1 MLTTNKL
8 LNKYQGALVGLAVG
22 DALGTTLEFK
32 RPGTFKPINDLI
44 GGGPFNLKAGQ
55 WTDDTSM
62 ALCLAKSL
70 ISCKQFDPY
79 DQMDKYVDWLT
90 NGYMSSVTGKCVDI
104 GLATHTALRDYAD
117 GGYQPFCGSED
128 RNSAGNGS
136 IIRLAPVPMFYRN
149 DAKENVLRCE
159 ISSKT
164 THQAPQSLSACRLF
178 GHQLWLALN
187 GESKDIILANYSFSS
202 LWENM
207 PLDKEI
213 QEIAAGSYKH
223 KKPPEIVGSGY
234 VVKSLEAA
242 LWAFHT
248 TDNFKD
254 GALKAVNLGND
265 ADTTGAIYG
274 QLAGA
279 YYGFDSIPLNW
290 TTKIYMLSD
299 ILNMS
304 EELLNL
310 SLTENE

>member
-1 MLTTNKL
+1 MLITNEL
-8 LNKYQGALVGLAVG
+8 LNKYQGTLVGLAVG

-32 RPGTFKPINDLI
+32 RPGTFEPINDLV
-44 GGGPFNLKAGQ
+44 GGGPFKLEAGK

-70 ISCKQFDPY
+70 IEKGFDPY

-90 NGYMSSVTGKCVDI
+90 KGYMSSVKGKCVDI
-104 GLATHTALRDYAD
+104 GLATHTALREYID
-117 GGYQPFCGSED
+117 GYHPFCGSED

-136 IIRLAPVPMFYRN
+136 IMRLTPVPMLYRN
-149 DAKENVLRCE
+149 DSKENILRCE

-164 THQAPQSLSACRLF
+164 THRAPQSLSACRLF

-187 GESKDIILANYSFSS
+187 SKSKEEILADYSSS
-202 LWENM
+202 TIWKNN
-207 PLDKEI
+207 PLDEEI

-223 KKPPEIVGSGY
+223 KNPPEIVGSGY

-279 YYGFDSIPLNW
+279 YYGYDALPLNW
-290 TTKIYMLSD
+290 VIKIHLLSD
-299 ILNMS
+299 ILDMS

-310 SLTENE
+310 SNK